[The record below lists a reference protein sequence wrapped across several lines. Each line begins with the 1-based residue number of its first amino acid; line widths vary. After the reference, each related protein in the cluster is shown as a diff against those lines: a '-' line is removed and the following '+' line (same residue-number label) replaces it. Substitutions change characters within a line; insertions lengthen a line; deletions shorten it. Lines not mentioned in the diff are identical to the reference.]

1 MKILI
6 ELPTWLGDA
15 VMTSPAIEN
24 IVNHFGEIEIT
35 LIGSVS
41 SIESLQNHPKV
52 FKSIIVEKNFNAFY
66 KFSKEL
72 GRFET
77 FFSFRESYRS
87 TVLKFFILSDKKFQF
102 KRSLYRNLHQVEKYN
117 SFVNDS
123 LNINLSPGPLNIYP
137 GIISNDIDIY
147 PKIGINPGASYGD
160 SKQWYPEEF
169 AKVAIKLSKKYN
181 ILIFGGVNEIK
192 IANEIENILIKNGI
206 LNYQNIAGKTSIS
219 ELVQYISKLDLFIT
233 GDSGPMHIAAS
244 FQIPTI
250 ALFGP
255 TKDNET
261 SQWLNEKGV
270 IIKKSLECQPCMK
283 RKCPLKH
290 HHCMKLITAEDVIQA
305 SKSLNVN

>member
-6 ELPTWLGDA
+6 ELPTWIGDA

-24 IVNHFGEIEIT
+24 IVNHFGEVEIT

-66 KFSKEL
+66 KFSREL
-72 GRFET
+72 GRFDT
-77 FFSFRESYRS
+77 FFSFRESLRS

-123 LNINLSPGPLNIYP
+123 LNINLSPGRLKINSRS
-137 GIISNDIDIY
+137 ISNEIDIS
-147 PKIGINPGASYGD
+147 PKLGINPGASYGD
-160 SKQWYPEEF
+160 SKRWYPEEF
-169 AKVAIKLSKKYN
+169 AKVAIKLSNKYN
-181 ILIFGGVNEIK
+181 ILIFGGMNEIK
-192 IANEIENILIKNGI
+192 IANEIENILIKNDI

-219 ELVQYISKLDLFIT
+219 DLVCHISKLDLFIT

-244 FQIPTI
+244 FQIPTV

-255 TKDNET
+255 TKDLET
-261 SQWLNEKGV
+261 SQWLNEQSI
-270 IIKKSLECQPCMK
+270 IIKKNLECQPCMK

-290 HHCMKLITAEDVIQA
+290 HQCMKLITAEEVIQA
-305 SKSLNVN
+305 SESLNIS